1 MTNATRRTPNAATNA
16 HRFVDILGRR
26 NPYPGG
32 HRIARGSLTVSL
44 FEGGEARDTQ
54 QFQSS
59 KTRAALAGALEWVDA
74 AREVG
79 EASVPTVGG
88 VAATAGTASGDD
100 EAERA
105 PERLVVV
112 GIDLPQAEQIAELA
126 TVWDL
131 HPLLVEDLLKAGQRP
146 KLERYDDVLF
156 VVTRA
161 ATYLDAEEE
170 VAFSE
175 FHVLC
180 RGNVVVVLCQERQ
193 SEVPWAGARVPR
205 DPELLRLG
213 PEAMVYAFLDSLV
226 DGYFP
231 VLRGLDIDKEQ
242 IERQVFGGDAA
253 VTERIYRLSQEVIDL
268 QHAVSPLAA
277 VLAGLRSGFSK
288 YGTGDELRTYLQDVS
303 DHLSRVNTTVAEL
316 RDSLNQIL
324 QVNSTLVTQRQNED
338 MKKISGWAAILF
350 APTLIGAIYGMN
362 FDEMPELHWSLG
374 YPLAVGA
381 MVALAVGLWVV
392 FRKKKWM

>member
-1 MTNATRRTPNAATNA
+1 MTNPARRTPTAAANA

-32 HRIARGSLTVSL
+32 HRIARGALTVSL
-44 FEGGEARDTQ
+44 LEDGEAQ
-54 QFQSS
+54 QAQQYPAS
-59 KTRAALAGALEWVDA
+59 KTRSALDSALRWAAAAEELQDALAGAPVGTGVEAVADA
-74 AREVG
+74 
-79 EASVPTVGG
+79 EAST
-88 VAATAGTASGDD
+88 
-100 EAERA
+100 

-126 TVWDL
+126 SVWDL

-193 SEVPWAGARVPR
+193 AEVPWDGARVPR
-205 DPELLRLG
+205 DAELLKLG

-277 VLAGLRSGFSK
+277 VLAGLRSGFGK

-350 APTLIGAIYGMN
+350 APTLIGAVYGMN
-362 FDEMPELHWSLG
+362 FDEMPELHWSFG

-381 MVALAVGLWVV
+381 MAALAVGLWVV

>member
-1 MTNATRRTPNAATNA
+1 MRAAPARRGPGVPTPARRTPNAAANA

-44 FEGGEARDTQ
+44 FKDGEACETQ
-54 QFQSS
+54 QFQAS
-59 KTRAALAGALEWVDA
+59 KTQAALAGALEWVDGA
-74 AREVG
+74 QGAEG
-79 EASVPTVGG
+79 AEGG
-88 VAATAGTASGDD
+88 GGAGV
-100 EAERA
+100 EA
-105 PERLVVV
+105 PEDGRLVVV

-126 TVWDL
+126 SVWDL

-193 SEVPWAGARVPR
+193 ADVPWDGARVPR

-277 VLAGLRSGFSK
+277 VLAGLRSGFGK

-350 APTLIGAIYGMN
+350 APTLIGAVYGMN
-362 FDEMPELHWSLG
+362 FDEMPELHWSFG

-381 MVALAVGLWVV
+381 MAALAVGLWVV